1 MADNGKNRDRTRRDA
16 SRSTGVPGLDDVL
29 GGGFTQDRLFLVE
42 GSPGSGK
49 TTLSLQFLRDGVA
62 RGETVLYIALSE
74 SLDELHASAASHG
87 WDLEGITLY
96 ELPLRENLENEN
108 RYTMFHPAEV
118 ELAETTKA
126 VLAEAER
133 VKPSRLVFD
142 SLSELRL
149 LAENPLRYRRQIL
162 GLKQH
167 FTKKAVTVILVDDR
181 VSGERDTD
189 LHSLAHGVLTLER
202 KESDYGSLRRRLS
215 VSKLRGR
222 AFREGYHD
230 FAIRRG
236 GLEVF
241 PRLVAAEHRGSYSDE
256 SLSSGLP
263 GIDALLGGGL
273 ARGTSTL
280 MLGPSGTGKSTLAT
294 QFAAHNA
301 RTGRHVTTFLFEE
314 SMSTYLQRARGL
326 NADLE
331 PLIEAGNLVV
341 RQVDP
346 AEMSPGEFAGLVR
359 VEVEQNKAQLIV
371 IDSLTGYLNAMPSE
385 NFLKLHLHELL
396 TYLGQH
402 GVSTILT
409 LTQHGIVTGAEQ
421 SPIDASYLADSV
433 ILLRYFE
440 ALGEVRQALS
450 VIKKRTGVHERTI
463 RELRFDKGVHV
474 GEPVR
479 EFHGVLTGVP
489 RVAAGAFG
497 KERSRA

>member
-1 MADNGKNRDRTRRDA
+1 MSKDGKKRPAGEA

-29 GGGFTQDRLFLVE
+29 GGGLTENRLFLLE

-87 WDLEGITLY
+87 WELDGITLF
-96 ELPLRENLENEN
+96 ELPLRENLETEN

-118 ELAETTKA
+118 ELAETMKV
-126 VLAEAER
+126 VLAQADR
-133 VKPSRLVFD
+133 VKPVRLVFD

-167 FTKKAVTVILVDDR
+167 FTKQAMTVILVDDR
-181 VSGERDTD
+181 VGEERDTD
-189 LHSLAHGVLTLER
+189 LHSLAHGVTTLER
-202 KESDYGSLRRRLS
+202 KESDYGALRRRLS

-222 AFREGYHD
+222 KFREGFHD

-241 PRLVAAEHRGSYSDE
+241 PRLVAAEHKESFKAD

-263 GIDALLGGGL
+263 AIDSLLGGGL
-273 ARGTSTL
+273 TRGTSTL
-280 MLGPSGTGKSTLAT
+280 FLGPSGTGKSSLAT

-301 RTGRHVTTFLFEE
+301 RNGGHVATFLFEE
-314 SMSTYLQRARGL
+314 SMMTYLMRARGL
-326 NADLE
+326 GTDLE
-331 PLIEAGNLVV
+331 PLIKSGKMVI
-341 RQVDP
+341 RQIDP
-346 AEMSPGEFAGLVR
+346 AELSPGEFAGLVR
-359 VEVEQNKAQLIV
+359 DEVEKHGADMIV

-385 NFLKLHLHELL
+385 HFLKLHLHELL

-402 GVSTILT
+402 GVCTILT
-409 LTQHGIVTGAEQ
+409 LTQHGVVTGTEQ
-421 SPIDASYLADSV
+421 SPIDASYLADTV

-440 ALGEVRQALS
+440 AFGEVRQALS

-479 EFHGVLTGVP
+479 DFHGELTGVP
-489 RVAAGAFG
+489 QAAGALG
-497 KERSRA
+497 EGRGGG

>member
-1 MADNGKNRDRTRRDA
+1 MADNGKQRDAARWNA

-29 GGGFTQDRLFLVE
+29 VGGLTENRLFLVE

-49 TTLSLQFLRDGVA
+49 TTLALQFLREGVA

-87 WDLEGITLY
+87 WDLAGITLF
-96 ELPLRENLENEN
+96 ELPLRQSLESEN

-126 VLAEAER
+126 VLVEADR

-149 LAENPLRYRRQIL
+149 LAENALRYRRQIL
-162 GLKQH
+162 ALKQH
-167 FTKKAVTVILVDDR
+167 FTQQAMTVILVDDR
-181 VSGERDTD
+181 SGEDRDTD
-189 LHSLAHGVLTLER
+189 LHSLVHGVITLER
-202 KESDYGSLRRRLS
+202 KESDYGALRRRLS

-241 PRLVAAEHRGSYSDE
+241 PRLVAAEHRESYAADDI
-256 SLSSGLP
+256 SSGLP
-263 GIDALLGGGL
+263 AVDALLGGGL
-273 ARGTSTL
+273 TRGTSTL
-280 MLGPSGTGKSTLAT
+280 FLGPSGTGKSSLAA

-301 RTGRHVTTFLFEE
+301 RKGHPVTTFLFEE
-314 SMSTYLQRARGL
+314 SMATYLMRARGL
-326 NADLE
+326 GAELE
-331 PLIEAGNLVV
+331 PLIKAGSLVV
-341 RQVDP
+341 RQIDP
-346 AEMSPGEFAGLVR
+346 AELSPGEFAGLVR
-359 VEVEQNKAQLIV
+359 AEVEIRGSEMIV

-409 LTQHGIVTGAEQ
+409 LTQHGIVIGTEQ
-421 SPIDASYLADSV
+421 SPIDASYLADTV

-440 ALGEVRQALS
+440 AFGEVRQALS

-479 EFHGVLTGVP
+479 DFHGVLTGVP
-489 RVAAGAFG
+489 QAVGAFG
-497 KERSRA
+497 EGKVGA

>member
-1 MADNGKNRDRTRRDA
+1 MADNGKNAGAARWNA

-29 GGGFTQDRLFLVE
+29 GGGLTENRLFLVE

-62 RGETVLYIALSE
+62 RGETVLYVALSE

-96 ELPLRENLENEN
+96 ELPLRGIQESDN
-108 RYTMFHPAEV
+108 RYTMFHPAEI
-118 ELAETTKA
+118 ELAETATM
-126 VLAEAER
+126 VLAEADR

-162 GLKQH
+162 ALKQH
-167 FTKKAVTVILVDDR
+167 FTKREMTVILVDDR
-181 VSGERDTD
+181 VGEERDTD
-189 LHSLAHGVLTLER
+189 LHSLAHGVITLER

-215 VSKLRGR
+215 VGKLRGR
-222 AFREGYHD
+222 KFREGFHD
-230 FAIRRG
+230 FAIRKG

-241 PRLVAAEHRGSYSDE
+241 PRLVAAEHHDSFTDE

-263 GIDALLGGGL
+263 SVDSLLGGGL
-273 ARGTSTL
+273 TRGTSTL
-280 MLGPSGTGKSTLAT
+280 LLGPSGTGKSSLAT

-301 RTGRHVTTFLFEE
+301 RTGRHVATFLFEE
-314 SMSTYLQRARGL
+314 SMATYLMRARGL
-326 NADLE
+326 GAGLE
-331 PLIEAGNLVV
+331 PLIESGKMSV

-346 AEMSPGEFAGLVR
+346 AELSPGEFAGLVR
-359 VEVEQNKAQLIV
+359 DEVEKQGANMIV

-396 TYLGQH
+396 TYLGQN
-402 GVSTILT
+402 GVSTIMT

-421 SPIDASYLADSV
+421 SPIDASYLADTV

-440 ALGEVRQALS
+440 AFGEVRQALS

-463 RELRFDKGVHV
+463 RELRLDKGIHV

-489 RVAAGAFG
+489 QAVGAFG
-497 KERSRA
+497 EGRGGA